1 MVRKVR
7 DVPELVRVSIGT
19 AAILGLEERWLS
31 AEPSTAYLMTYTE
44 GRCTANCAFCP
55 QARDSTA
62 SRDLL
67 SRVLWPPYKTEEVL
81 KGLRK
86 TGSKRLRR
94 VCLQIINYPGFLDD
108 VMELLGVIR
117 EATTH
122 PISLDTPPIGVKA
135 LRKLQELGVERVCIP
150 LDAAT
155 PKLFEDVKGGAVG
168 GPYTWRGQMKTLE
181 RAIKVFG
188 EGRVTTHLII
198 GLGETEREA
207 VRLIQKLHDKG
218 VTTALFAFTPIPGT
232 RLERHPPPPLGAYR
246 RIQVARH
253 LIARGLTRFEE
264 MAFNERSEI
273 IDFGVKPER
282 LKELLS
288 NGEAFQ
294 TSGCPGCNRP
304 YYNERPR
311 GPLYN
316 YPRPL
321 RRDEIDKE
329 VGAILRM
336 IWRDGAS

>member
-1 MVRKVR
+1 M
-7 DVPELVRVSIGT
+7 PELVRVSIGT

-31 AEPSTAYLMTYTE
+31 AEPTTAYLMTYTE

-55 QARDSTA
+55 QARDSVA

-81 KGLRK
+81 RRLRNPR
-86 TGSKRLRR
+86 SKSLRR
-94 VCLQIINYPGFLDD
+94 VCLQVINYPGFLDD
-108 VMELLGVIR
+108 VMELLRAIR
-117 EATTH
+117 EATIH
-122 PISLDTPPIGVKA
+122 PISLDTSPIGSAA
-135 LRKLQELGVERVCIP
+135 LWELRELGVERVCIP

-155 PKLFEDVKGGAVG
+155 PKLFEAIKGGAVG
-168 GPYTWRGQMKTLE
+168 GPYSWRSQL
-181 RAIKVFG
+181 RALDAALRAFG

-198 GLGETEREA
+198 GLGENEREA
-207 VRLIQKLHDKG
+207 VRLIQELHDKG

-232 RLERHPPPPLGAYR
+232 RLEKHPPPPLGAYR

-264 MAFNERSEI
+264 MAFDERRRI
-273 IDFGVKPER
+273 IDFGVEPRK
-282 LKELLS
+282 LMELLS

-329 VGAILRM
+329 VGTILRV
-336 IWRDGAS
+336 IWRAGAS

>member
-1 MVRKVR
+1 VREVR

-55 QARDSTA
+55 QARESTA
-62 SRDLL
+62 SQDLL
-67 SRVLWPPYKTEEVL
+67 SRVLWPPFKTGEVL
-81 KGLRK
+81 KALRGGRSRGL
-86 TGSKRLRR
+86 KRI
-94 VCLQIINYPGFLDD
+94 CLQVINYPGFLDD
-108 VMELLGVIR
+108 VMELLKAIR
-117 EATTH
+117 GATGL
-122 PISLDTPPIGVKA
+122 PISLDTPPIGLKA
-135 LRKLQELGVERVCIP
+135 LGELLELGVERVCIP
-150 LDAAT
+150 IDAAT
-155 PKLFEDVKGGAVG
+155 PRIFEAVKGRGAG
-168 GPYTWRGQMKTLE
+168 GPYTWTGHLKALE
-181 RAIKVFG
+181 NALKVFG
-188 EGRVTTHLII
+188 RGRVTTHLII
-198 GLGETEREA
+198 GLGETERDA
-207 VRLIQKLHDKG
+207 VRLIQDMWNRGILTG
-218 VTTALFAFTPIPGT
+218 LFALTPIPGT
-232 RLERHPPPPLGAYR
+232 RLEDHPPPPLDAYR

-253 LIARGLTRFEE
+253 LIILGLTRYGD
-264 MAFNERSEI
+264 MAFDEEGRI
-273 IDFGVKPER
+273 INFGLEPRR
-282 LKELLS
+282 LVELLS
-288 NGEAFQ
+288 SGEAFQ